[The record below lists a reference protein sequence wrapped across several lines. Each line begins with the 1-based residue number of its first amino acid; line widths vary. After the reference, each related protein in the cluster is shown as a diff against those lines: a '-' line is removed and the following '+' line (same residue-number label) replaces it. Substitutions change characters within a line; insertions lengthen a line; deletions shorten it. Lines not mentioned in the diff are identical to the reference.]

1 MHPRDQAGTSP
12 IVASFAV
19 AMFLSFLLLAA
30 QTLTHLAALSTA
42 SAAAADAAR
51 RAAAVGGDCAGARAH
66 VGAVLGAWGDHV
78 EVICHRDAVAAEVR
92 VRGPS
97 PARLVDTVAARAGI
111 GHVDRAARVPVE
123 PDGPRP

>member
-1 MHPRDQAGTSP
+1 MGHAEDGTSP

-19 AMFLSFLLLAA
+19 AMFLSFLLLAT

-51 RAAAVGGDCAGARAH
+51 RAAAVGGTCDHARAH
-66 VGAVLGAWGDHV
+66 ATAVLGTWGDHV
-78 EVICHRDAVAAEVR
+78 EVACERDEVAAEVR

-97 PARLVDTVAARAGI
+97 PARLVDGVAARAGI
-111 GHVDRAARVPVE
+111 GQVDRAARVPVE
-123 PDGPRP
+123 VDGGGP